1 LQLQNKLEEIAP
13 INYDSIKNSWKT
25 TRPVF
30 LHSIA
35 TEYMSLTISTI
46 TLTLL
51 TVLCSTSN
59 MLFWKTVY
67 EKWTTARRL
76 CYLVQSWLQE
86 H

>member
-1 LQLQNKLEEIAP
+1 
-13 INYDSIKNSWKT
+13 
-25 TRPVF
+25 

-35 TEYMSLTISTI
+35 TEYMSSTISTI

-59 MLFWKTVY
+59 MLFWKTVS
-67 EKWTTARRL
+67 EKWTTTRRL
-76 CYLVQSWLQE
+76 YYLVRSWLQE